1 MNMTYPRSIVL
12 MAILIACTWS
22 IPATAAVAPGSP
34 PAWTAEDTLNVTV
47 ITSVDLSPDA
57 TWVAYTTRRPV
68 MTENRSEFLSVL
80 HLAQADG
87 TADREVVNDGCS
99 RMSPLWSPDG
109 TRLAYLSTESGVPNV
124 FVANPDGTG
133 AVQVT
138 DTETGVAQFDW
149 SPDGKRIAY
158 LAENPLSAEEEQAIE
173 GGEDPIVIGR
183 TYRMVRLWVADV
195 AGNLDARPL
204 TPDDRSVGAWGWS
217 PDGKSITFTHAPA
230 PDERY
235 VYDISL
241 SRVDTTTGD
250 VALLLP
256 PGNRTTYDQPR
267 YSPDG
272 KWIACMVMHPFNIVD
287 IIKIPAYGGE
297 PATVAS
303 SLDEGLA
310 LTAGGLW
317 WSADAKSLLLPTARG
332 TAIAVTAFPVNGSA
346 PRDLFACGTIGS
358 FGMNR
363 DCSQIFYTAEDSLV
377 PQEVYVTPADGYSPV
392 QVTHHNADLPLERL
406 GTTEVI
412 RWNSTGGL
420 TIEGILTLPANYT
433 PGERYPLLVETHGGP
448 SAEFCRHFIG
458 GTSWP
463 ICPAGT
469 FSSLGY
475 AILQPNIRGSTGYG
489 AEFARA
495 NYRDWGGGDYR
506 DVIAGVDHLIAEGVV
521 DPDRLAIIG
530 QSYGGY
536 MTAWTV
542 TQTDRFDAAIVIAGI
557 SDLVSVDGTH
567 DIVYDLQDSF
577 GVYYWEDYSLYLS
590 RSPIYH
596 VGNVTTPTLIV
607 HGEHDIR
614 VPVGQAQEFYDAL
627 WKRGVPAEMVVY
639 PRAGHF
645 PGEPK
650 QILDLYG
657 REIAWCER
665 YLQ

>member
-1 MNMTYPRSIVL
+1 
-12 MAILIACTWS
+12 
-22 IPATAAVAPGSP
+22 
-34 PAWTAEDTLNVTV
+34 
-47 ITSVDLSPDA
+47 
-57 TWVAYTTRRPV
+57 
-68 MTENRSEFLSVL
+68 
-80 HLAQADG
+80 
-87 TADREVVNDGCS
+87 
-99 RMSPLWSPDG
+99 
-109 TRLAYLSTESGVPNV
+109 
-124 FVANPDGTG
+124 
-133 AVQVT
+133 
-138 DTETGVAQFDW
+138 
-149 SPDGKRIAY
+149 
-158 LAENPLSAEEEQAIE
+158 
-173 GGEDPIVIGR
+173 
-183 TYRMVRLWVADV
+183 
-195 AGNLDARPL
+195 
-204 TPDDRSVGAWGWS
+204 
-217 PDGKSITFTHAPA
+217 
-230 PDERY
+230 
-235 VYDISL
+235 
-241 SRVDTTTGD
+241 
-250 VALLLP
+250 
-256 PGNRTTYDQPR
+256 
-267 YSPDG
+267 
-272 KWIACMVMHPFNIVD
+272 
-287 IIKIPAYGGE
+287 
-297 PATVAS
+297 
-303 SLDEGLA
+303 
-310 LTAGGLW
+310 
-317 WSADAKSLLLPTARG
+317 
-332 TAIAVTAFPVNGSA
+332 
-346 PRDLFACGTIGS
+346 
-358 FGMNR
+358 
-363 DCSQIFYTAEDSLV
+363 
-377 PQEVYVTPADGYSPV
+377 
-392 QVTHHNADLPLERL
+392 
-406 GTTEVI
+406 
-412 RWNSTGGL
+412 
-420 TIEGILTLPANYT
+420 
-433 PGERYPLLVETHGGP
+433 
-448 SAEFCRHFIG
+448 IG